1 MTKQA
6 IFTLLAASALLLAGC
21 GRTAESMQEDATDTT
36 EAVLTPKIKAAII
49 ANPILN
55 EDGNLI
61 DVETDQE
68 TVYLR
73 GHVMTE
79 EAKSEATQIAQRVL
93 DESESKFTLVNELEV
108 RPKEDMTDDDSD
120 DDDGTPDQGSGDGL

>member
-1 MTKQA
+1 
-6 IFTLLAASALLLAGC
+6 
-21 GRTAESMQEDATDTT
+21 MQEDAADTT

-55 EDGNLI
+55 EDGNMI
-61 DVETDQE
+61 DVETDEE

-73 GHVMTE
+73 GYVMTE

-93 DESESKFTLVNELEV
+93 DESESDFTLVNELEV
-108 RPKEDMTDDDSD
+108 RPKEETTDNDSD

>member
-1 MTKQA
+1 MTKYA
-6 IFTLLAASALLLAGC
+6 TLTLLAACALLMAGC
-21 GRTAESMQEDATDTT
+21 GRTAESMQEDAADTT

-55 EDGNLI
+55 EEGNLI
-61 DVETDQE
+61 DVETDNG

-93 DESESKFTLVNELEV
+93 DESKSDFTLVNELEIKQE
-108 RPKEDMTDDDSD
+108 PK
-120 DDDGTPDQGSGDGL
+120 DDDGTPDQGSGDGG